1 MKKPTRST
9 ALEYMD
15 IGPSCYTSDEYR
27 DCLTQLGR
35 VGRLLGGDRAS
46 FSAFDR
52 LSPPPGSILDVG
64 CGGGHFA
71 MNLAKRF
78 PQARVVGTDISS
90 DAIAYA
96 QEQHQMEKLSN
107 LSFERTEKKE
117 LESAP
122 NSFDVVTATMVCHHM
137 SDEEIVEFFK
147 RATAVASRAVIIND
161 LHRHPLAWMSYALV
175 GPVLFHNRLITHDGL
190 LSIRKGFKWKD
201 WNYYLDRQELNGMT
215 WTCSWKWA
223 FRWIVSINLETAP
236 PTS

>member
-1 MKKPTRST
+1 
-9 ALEYMD
+9 MD

-46 FSAFDR
+46 FWAFDR

-71 MNLAKRF
+71 VNLAKRF

-90 DAIAYA
+90 DAI
-96 QEQHQMEKLSN
+96 
-107 LSFERTEKKE
+107 TEKKE

-137 SDEEIVEFFK
+137 KDEEIVDFFK

-161 LHRHPLAWMSYALV
+161 LHRHPLAWISYALV

-190 LSIRKGFKWKD
+190 PRPAGIKRD
-201 WNYYLDRQELNGMT
+201 DLDM
-215 WTCSWKWA
+215 
-223 FRWIVSINLETAP
+223 FLEMGLP
-236 PTS
+236 MDRIH